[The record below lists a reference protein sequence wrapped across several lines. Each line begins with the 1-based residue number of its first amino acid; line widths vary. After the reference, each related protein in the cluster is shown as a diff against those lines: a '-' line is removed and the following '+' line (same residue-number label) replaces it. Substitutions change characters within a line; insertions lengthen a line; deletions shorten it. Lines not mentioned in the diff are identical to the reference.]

1 MLCVGVN
8 LGWKKLDE
16 YYQKTD
22 QSPVYVAAVVLH
34 PGLKWKWLEKA
45 WKDRPQWIKEAKN
58 NVQMLWSEY
67 ASLPVTD
74 EDLQSAMPEDNARWM
89 DDDFLSDFSD
99 LDNSTG
105 DEYVRWCEEG
115 RQPKEFRPLEFWST
129 QRQRESYPR
138 LSKMAR
144 DLFTIPA
151 MSDEPERVFSSAGLM
166 VTPLRGR
173 LSAKAIGQTQCV
185 KSWIKTGVIANLEGT
200 FERVNSVPQE
210 VE

>member
-1 MLCVGVN
+1 
-8 LGWKKLDE
+8 
-16 YYQKTD
+16 
-22 QSPVYVAAVVLH
+22 
-34 PGLKWKWLEKA
+34 
-45 WKDRPQWIKEAKN
+45 
-58 NVQMLWSEY
+58 
-67 ASLPVTD
+67 
-74 EDLQSAMPEDNARWM
+74 M
-89 DDDFLSDFSD
+89 DDDLLSDFSD

-105 DEYVRWCEEG
+105 DEYVRRCEEG

-166 VTPLRGR
+166 VTPSRGR

-210 VE
+210 VEYKTTTIHYQESLYTELDRIYPGSIQHLLCR